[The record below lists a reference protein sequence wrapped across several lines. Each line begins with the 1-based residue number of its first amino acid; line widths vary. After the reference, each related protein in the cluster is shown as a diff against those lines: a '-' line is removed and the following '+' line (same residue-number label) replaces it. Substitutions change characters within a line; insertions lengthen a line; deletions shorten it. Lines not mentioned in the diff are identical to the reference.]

1 LVVLEDL
8 VLKKGRVGKTS
19 TGKKKK
25 SPAVGIFSFDFL
37 EFNFSDK
44 IKLYFMFHL
53 SFLLAIFP
61 FFVFLVLLFW
71 KKMALLKVSF
81 ITLFVATFLIIFY
94 WQILP
99 AALFSAYVKGLL
111 VAFDILII
119 VLGTLFFL
127 EVSRRFKIIENI
139 TYYLEGFSKDYRV
152 RIILLSWFLENFL
165 EGTAGF
171 GAPSMVVAPLLIGMG
186 IPILKAVILA
196 LLGNSA
202 SVVFGAAGT
211 PIRVGFADLET
222 SSVPFYAAFFNL
234 AGVIVPVFMLWIA
247 TLQTK
252 NQKEQF
258 LEGLPFA
265 LWSGFSFWAASLIT
279 VPLGQEF
286 PSIAGSLIGL
296 FFVVLTLK
304 LRIFIPPKIRQHP
317 EYKPVKASLPA
328 FKVFLPYLFLII
340 LLVLGKIFLGQKF
353 ILAPFGFPYKFNLFN
368 PGFAFILAGFLMIW
382 LWPKKEKIAFQS
394 LKEAFQKSF
403 EPFLVIFAMSAF
415 VQTMIFSG
423 DNLSGFSSSIEI
435 ISQFL
440 RTNFLPFLVPFLGAL
455 GSFLTGSATISNI
468 MFGNIVKK
476 SAELIGFQAAP
487 LLGLL
492 VVGGAAGNMIAL
504 ADILVTEAA
513 VGLKHQERQVI
524 KGVIGPCL
532 LYLFLVGIMG
542 IFFMEILKI

>member
-1 LVVLEDL
+1 M
-8 VLKKGRVGKTS
+8 
-19 TGKKKK
+19 
-25 SPAVGIFSFDFL
+25 
-37 EFNFSDK
+37 FN
-44 IKLYFMFHL
+44 L

-71 KKMALLKVSF
+71 RKMALLKVSF

-99 AALFSAYVKGLL
+99 SALFSAYAKGLF

-139 TYYLEGFSKDYRV
+139 TYYLEKFSKDYRV

-211 PIRVGFADLET
+211 PIRVGFADLDI

-234 AGVIVPVFMLWIA
+234 AGIFVPVFMLWVA
-247 TLQTK
+247 TLHTK
-252 NQKEQF
+252 NRKEQF
-258 LEGLPFA
+258 LECLPFA
-265 LWSGFSFWAASLIT
+265 LWSGFSFWFASLIS

-286 PSIAGSLIGL
+286 PSITGSLIGFTAVL
-296 FFVVLTLK
+296 LTLK
-304 LRIFIPPKIRQHP
+304 FGIFAPRNIRKHP
-317 EYKPVKASLPA
+317 EFKSLKASLPA

-340 LLVLGKIFLGQKF
+340 LLFLGKIFLGEK
-353 ILAPFGFPYKFNLFN
+353 IISAPFGLPYKFNLFN
-368 PGFAFILAGFLMIW
+368 PGFAFILAAFLMVW
-382 LWPKKEKIAFQS
+382 LWRKREKVVFQS
-394 LKEAFQKSF
+394 FKEAFQKSF

-423 DNLSGFSSSIEI
+423 ENLSGLTSSIAT
-435 ISQFL
+435 ISQFFK
-440 RTNFLPFLVPFLGAL
+440 TNFLPFLTPFLGAF

-524 KGVIGPCL
+524 RGVIGPCL

-542 IFFMEILKI
+542 MFFIEIFRI